1 MAYRRLLLARNLPQG
16 GPVRIRRAAIEF
28 DSPVV

>member
-16 GPVRIRRAAIEF
+16 RPARIRRVAIEF